1 MKVKQLSIFLENKAG
16 RLREVTEVLA
26 KHEIN
31 IRSLYVAETSQ
42 FGIVRLIV
50 EQTDKARDLLK
61 MHDFTVETTE
71 VIAVE
76 VDDKPGSLSNLLNV
90 LSGNGINLEYVYAF
104 VERRQNKAVVIV
116 KIEDIDRAE
125 NVLDSNGIKIL
136 KQDELYQ

>member
-16 RLREVTEVLA
+16 RLLEVTKVLA

-61 MHDFTVETTE
+61 MHDFTVEVTE
-71 VIAVE
+71 IIAAEVE
-76 VDDKPGSLSNLLNV
+76 DKPGSLSNLLNV
-90 LSGNGINLEYVYAF
+90 LSGSGINLEYIYAF
-104 VERRQNKAVVIV
+104 VERRQNKAVIIA

-125 NVLDSNGIKIL
+125 DVLCSNGIKIL
-136 KQDELYQ
+136 RQDELYQ

>member
-1 MKVKQLSIFLENKAG
+1 MKVKQLSVFLENKAG
-16 RLREVTEVLA
+16 RLREVTEVLS

-61 MHDFTVETTE
+61 MHDFTVEITD

-76 VDDKPGSLSNLLNV
+76 VNDKPGNLSNVLNV
-90 LSGNGINLEYVYAF
+90 LSSNGINLEYLYAF

-125 NVLDSNGIKIL
+125 DVLKSNGIKIL

>member
-50 EQTDKARDLLK
+50 EQTEKACDLLK
-61 MHDFTVETTE
+61 MHDFTVETTD

-90 LSGNGINLEYVYAF
+90 LSGNDINLEYVYAF

-125 NVLDSNGIKIL
+125 DVLNSNGIKIL